1 MVVAKTRIY
10 EKGMPQAST
19 TTYSHKIISH
29 LKDLM
34 KKHNK
39 KKKSK
44 PREFNLGASH
54 PMFKEKNRNRAFYS
68 LLHLFSF
75 NINSRFNPCKS
86 FAGTWSVGFWERKIE
101 ETWPEKTVNPEF
113 NINLSAS
120 CLEKMKAQREI

>member
-1 MVVAKTRIY
+1 VVVAKTRIY

-34 KKHNK
+34 KKHN

-86 FAGTWSVGFWERKIE
+86 FAGT
-101 ETWPEKTVNPEF
+101 
-113 NINLSAS
+113 
-120 CLEKMKAQREI
+120 